1 MESLA
6 KHLAESTVYLGR
18 QPIYGPE
25 RDILAYELLYRR
37 AAGDTSARFQD
48 ADQASAEVML
58 KAFLEIGLP
67 TVSPLQPVFINHT
80 RHLLMLDPILP
91 ADRCV
96 IEVLEDVA
104 ADRETLAALRHLK
117 SLNYRIALDDFV
129 YKEELVPMIALAQ
142 YVKLDLQALGAGG
155 FQEQFNLLR
164 PFQVSIVAEKIESEA
179 EFRWCR
185 KFGCALFQGYYL
197 RRPEVL
203 SGRRIPSNRLSVLS
217 LMSECSNLESSAGMI
232 AATIERDAPL
242 TYGLLRLANSALHR
256 RRSEIRSPAQ
266 AVTMLGMDFVCRWAT
281 LLVLSRNDDCP
292 AGYLEAAL
300 QRARMCELIGA
311 SLHCSAQESYI
322 TGLLSTLDSVF
333 NEPLASLV
341 EPLPIDSRFKRALLD
356 REGELGAVLDCVLAY
371 EAGDWTTGRAPGAEH
386 LQKAFWDAAEYARQM
401 IAQMVGAA
409 ASQGSRSRTRRA

>member
-6 KHLAESTVYLGR
+6 KHLAETTVYLGR
-18 QPIYGPE
+18 QPIYGPKRE
-25 RDILAYELLYRR
+25 ILAYELLYRG

-67 TVSPLQPVFINHT
+67 AVSPLQPVFINHT
-80 RHLLMLDPILP
+80 RHLLTLDPILP

-96 IEVLEDVA
+96 VEVLEDVA
-104 ADRETLAALRHLK
+104 ADPETLAALRHLK

-129 YKEELVPMIALAQ
+129 YSEELVPMIELAQ

-155 FQEQFNLLR
+155 FQKQFNLLR
-164 PFQVSIVAEKIESEA
+164 PYHVSIVAEKIESEA

-185 KFGCALFQGYYL
+185 KMGCALFQGYYL

-217 LMSECSNLESSAGMI
+217 LLSECSNLENSAGMI
-232 AATIERDAPL
+232 AATIARDAPL

-266 AVTMLGMDFVCRWAT
+266 AVIMLGLDFVCRWAT

-300 QRARMCELIGA
+300 QRARMCEIIGA

-341 EPLPIDSRFKRALLD
+341 QPLPIDIRFKRALLQ

-371 EAGDWTTGRAPGAEH
+371 ETGVWTASQTPSAEH
-386 LQKAFWDAAEYARQM
+386 MRKAFWDAAEYARQM
-401 IAQMVGAA
+401 MSQMAGAT
-409 ASQGSRSRTRRA
+409 SS